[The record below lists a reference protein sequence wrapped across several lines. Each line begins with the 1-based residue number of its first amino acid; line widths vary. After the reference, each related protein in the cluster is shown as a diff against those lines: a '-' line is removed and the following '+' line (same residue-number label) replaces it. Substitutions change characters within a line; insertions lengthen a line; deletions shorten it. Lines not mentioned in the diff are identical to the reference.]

1 MHNSWF
7 VWKSLTWLS
16 LRLISII
23 GESPKYM
30 HSISNVDER
39 FSKDRSNTLYKMD
52 DVVQLQCVG
61 EVENVN
67 SNPTKVNTFLFTQ
80 HLNYFFT
87 KKCCLLGCQFF
98 FLLKWNSSSSFVL
111 NEDLNSILFKLMS
124 ILLSYIFFWCH
135 IVLWLICVSHLKYS
149 LVALIYDFMFTKN
162 LIFHSWLMWESND
175 LEIENFMKR
184 N

>member
-1 MHNSWF
+1 MYNSWF
-7 VWKSLTWLS
+7 VWKLLTWLS

-30 HSISNVDER
+30 HSISNIDER

-67 SNPTKVNTFLFTQ
+67 SSPTKVNTFFVHTTFKLFF
-80 HLNYFFT
+80 HE
-87 KKCCLLGCQFF
+87 KMLLAC
-98 FLLKWNSSSSFVL
+98 LLKWKKNSSSRFIL
-111 NEDLNSILFKLMS
+111 NEDLNSILFRLMS
-124 ILLSYIFFWCH
+124 ILLSYFCWCH

-149 LVALIYDFMFTKN
+149 LVALIYDFLCTKN
-162 LIFHSWLMWESND
+162 LIFHSWLMWES
-175 LEIENFMKR
+175 
-184 N
+184 

>member
-1 MHNSWF
+1 MYNSWF
-7 VWKSLTWLS
+7 VWTSLTWLS

-98 FLLKWNSSSSFVL
+98 FLLKWSSSSSFVL

-124 ILLSYIFFWCH
+124 ILLSYIFFLMSHCPVTH
-135 IVLWLICVSHLKYS
+135 LCFSSEILTSSLNLW
-149 LVALIYDFMFTKN
+149 
-162 LIFHSWLMWESND
+162 FHVYQKLNIS
-175 LEIENFMKR
+175 
-184 N
+184 

>member
-1 MHNSWF
+1 MYNSWF

-80 HLNYFFT
+80 HLNYFFI
-87 KKCCLLGCQFF
+87 F
-98 FLLKWNSSSSFVL
+98 
-111 NEDLNSILFKLMS
+111 SIW
-124 ILLSYIFFWCH
+124 LSYIFFFWCH

-175 LEIENFMKR
+175 LEIDNFMKR

>member
-1 MHNSWF
+1 MYNSWF

-39 FSKDRSNTLYKMD
+39 YSKDRSNTLYKMD

-80 HLNYFFT
+80 HLNFFFHE
-87 KKCCLLGCQFF
+87 KMLLAWLSFF

-124 ILLSYIFFWCH
+124 ILLSYIFFLMSHCPVTH
-135 IVLWLICVSHLKYS
+135 LCFSSEILTSSLILW
-149 LVALIYDFMFTKN
+149 
-162 LIFHSWLMWESND
+162 FHVYQKLNIS
-175 LEIENFMKR
+175 
-184 N
+184 

>member
-1 MHNSWF
+1 MYNSWF
-7 VWKSLTWLS
+7 VWTSLTWLS

-67 SNPTKVNTFLFTQ
+67 SSPTKVNTFLFTQ

-124 ILLSYIFFWCH
+124 ILLSYIFFLMSQCPVTH
-135 IVLWLICVSHLKYS
+135 LFFSSEILTSSLNLW
-149 LVALIYDFMFTKN
+149 
-162 LIFHSWLMWESND
+162 FHVYQKLNIS
-175 LEIENFMKR
+175 
-184 N
+184 

>member
-1 MHNSWF
+1 MRISQIFLDFWLSFSELNMYNSWF
-7 VWKSLTWLS
+7 VWKLLTWLS

-67 SNPTKVNTFLFTQ
+67 SSPTKVNTFFVHTTFKLFFSRK
-80 HLNYFFT
+80 NAA
-87 KKCCLLGCQFF
+87 CLLIKMKKKKFF
-98 FLLKWNSSSSFVL
+98 QLYSKWRFEFYSF
-111 NEDLNSILFKLMS
+111 
-124 ILLSYIFFWCH
+124 
-135 IVLWLICVSHLKYS
+135 
-149 LVALIYDFMFTKN
+149 
-162 LIFHSWLMWESND
+162 
-175 LEIENFMKR
+175 
-184 N
+184 

>member
-1 MHNSWF
+1 MYNSWF
-7 VWKSLTWLS
+7 VWTSLTWLS

-67 SNPTKVNTFLFTQ
+67 SSPTKVNTFFVHTTFKLFF
-80 HLNYFFT
+80 HE
-87 KKCCLLGCQFF
+87 KMLLAWLSNF

-111 NEDLNSILFKLMS
+111 NEDLNSILFKLLP
-124 ILLSYIFFWCH
+124 ILLSYIFVFDVTLSCDSF
-135 IVLWLICVSHLKYS
+135 VFLIWNTH
-149 LVALIYDFMFTKN
+149 
-162 LIFHSWLMWESND
+162 
-175 LEIENFMKR
+175 
-184 N
+184 

>member
-1 MHNSWF
+1 
-7 VWKSLTWLS
+7 
-16 LRLISII
+16 
-23 GESPKYM
+23 M

-87 KKCCLLGCQFF
+87 KKCGLLGCQFF

-111 NEDLNSILFKLMS
+111 NEDLNSILLKLMS
-124 ILLSYIFFWCH
+124 ILLSYIFFLTSHCPVTH
-135 IVLWLICVSHLKYS
+135 LCFSSEILTSSLNLW
-149 LVALIYDFMFTKN
+149 
-162 LIFHSWLMWESND
+162 FHVYQKLNIS
-175 LEIENFMKR
+175 
-184 N
+184 

>member
-1 MHNSWF
+1 MYNSWF
-7 VWKSLTWLS
+7 VWTSLTWLS

-98 FLLKWNSSSSFVL
+98 FFLSKWNSSSSFVL

-124 ILLSYIFFWCH
+124 ILLSYIFFWM
-135 IVLWLICVSHLKYS
+135 SHCPVTHLCFS
-149 LVALIYDFMFTKN
+149 SEILTSS
-162 LIFHSWLMWESND
+162 LIFMISCLP
-175 LEIENFMKR
+175 KT
-184 N
+184 

>member
-1 MHNSWF
+1 MYNSWF

-80 HLNYFFT
+80 HLNYFFI
-87 KKCCLLGCQFF
+87 F
-98 FLLKWNSSSSFVL
+98 
-111 NEDLNSILFKLMS
+111 SIW
-124 ILLSYIFFWCH
+124 LSYIFFLCH

-175 LEIENFMKR
+175 LEIDNFMKR